1 MRLSVR
7 NEGFLMKFTK
17 MHGCGNDYIFV
28 DCIKNPLTEEEVKD
42 LSRIAVVTSDRRTGI
57 GADGI
62 ILIKPS
68 TAADFEMEM
77 YNSDG
82 SMGEMCGNG
91 IRCVGKYVYD
101 YHLTE
106 KTQIR
111 IATKAGI
118 KQLDLNVKDGM
129 VETVRVHMGQP
140 ILTPEQIPVSYQGN
154 EKQLIDYTIEAGGVF
169 YQITCVSMGN
179 PHAVLFLPE
188 ILRTDVKYIG
198 SLLEHHKLFPH
209 RTNVEFVHVINKN
222 TIEMR
227 VWERG
232 SGETF
237 ACGTGACAS
246 VIASILHGYTE
257 NKVTVHLLGGD
268 LLIEYDEEANAVFM
282 TGPAVTV
289 YDGETVDLLNS
300 F

>member
-1 MRLSVR
+1 
-7 NEGFLMKFTK
+7 MKFTK

-28 DCIKNPLTEEEVKD
+28 DCIRYPFTEEETKD
-42 LSRIAVVTSDRRTGI
+42 LSRIAVVASDRRTGI
-57 GADGI
+57 GSDGM

-68 TAADFEMEM
+68 TEADFEMEM

-101 YHLTE
+101 YHLTD
-106 KTQIR
+106 KRQIR

-118 KQLDLNVKDGM
+118 KQLDLNVKNGK
-129 VETVRVHMGQP
+129 VETVRVNMGQP
-140 ILTPEQIPVSYQGN
+140 ILTPEQIPVSYEGD

-179 PHAVLFLPE
+179 PHAVLFLPD

-198 SLLEHHKLFPH
+198 GLIEHHKMFPN

-246 VIASILHGYTE
+246 VIACILHGYTDH
-257 NKVTVHLLGGD
+257 KVTVHLLGGD
-268 LLIEYDEEANAVFM
+268 LMVEYDKEANLVYM

-289 YDGETVDLLNS
+289 YDGETENLLKS
-300 F
+300 

>member
-1 MRLSVR
+1 
-7 NEGFLMKFTK
+7 MKFTK

-28 DCIKNPLTEEEVKD
+28 DCIRYPFTEEETKD
-42 LSRIAVVTSDRRTGI
+42 LSRIAVVASDRRTGI
-57 GADGI
+57 GSDGM

-68 TAADFEMEM
+68 TEADFEMEM

-101 YHLTE
+101 YHLTD
-106 KTQIR
+106 KRQIR

-118 KQLDLNVKDGM
+118 KQLDLNVKNGK
-129 VETVRVHMGQP
+129 VETVRVNMGQP
-140 ILTPEQIPVSYQGN
+140 ILTPEQIPVSYEGD

-179 PHAVLFLPE
+179 PHAVLFLPD

-198 SLLEHHKLFPH
+198 GLIEHHKMFPN

-246 VIASILHGYTE
+246 VIASILHGYTDH
-257 NKVTVHLLGGD
+257 KVTVHLLGGD
-268 LLIEYDEEANAVFM
+268 LMVEYDKEANLVYM

-289 YDGETVDLLNS
+289 YDGETENLLNS
-300 F
+300 

>member
-1 MRLSVR
+1 MRS
-7 NEGFLMKFTK
+7 LMKFTK
-17 MHGCGNDYIFV
+17 MHGCGNDYVFV
-28 DCIKNPLTEEEVKD
+28 DCIRNPFTEEEEKD
-42 LSRIAVVTSDRRTGI
+42 LSRIVVVASDRRTGI
-57 GADGI
+57 GADGM

-68 TAADFEMEM
+68 TEADFEMEM
-77 YNSDG
+77 YNADG

-101 YHLTE
+101 YQLTE
-106 KTQIR
+106 KTQID
-111 IATKAGI
+111 IATKAGR
-118 KQLDLNVKDGM
+118 KQLDLNVKDGK
-129 VETVRVHMGQP
+129 VETVRVNMGQP
-140 ILTPEQIPVSYQGN
+140 ILTPERIPVSYKGD
-154 EKQLIDYTIEAGGVF
+154 EKQLLDYTIEAGGVF

-179 PHAVLFLPE
+179 PHSVLFLPD
-188 ILRTDVKYIG
+188 ILRADVKYIG
-198 SLLEHHKLFPH
+198 GLIEHHKMFPN

-246 VIASILHGYTE
+246 VIASILHGYTD

-268 LLIEYDEEANAVFM
+268 LLVEYEKEADLVYM
-282 TGPAVTV
+282 IGPAVTV
-289 YDGETVDLLNS
+289 YDGEMTTL
-300 F
+300 